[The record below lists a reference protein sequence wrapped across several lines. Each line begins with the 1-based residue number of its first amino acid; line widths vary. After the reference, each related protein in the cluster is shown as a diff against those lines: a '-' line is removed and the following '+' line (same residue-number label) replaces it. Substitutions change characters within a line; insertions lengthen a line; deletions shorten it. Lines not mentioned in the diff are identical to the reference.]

1 MRQHLYF
8 HAKNLNVPAEMYAES
23 HDWNG
28 RGHTDHG
35 LQTSHYHW
43 KTRMH
48 EERRS
53 LGSGD
58 SDADSGR
65 ESEFDALADSGEN
78 LESDLARH
86 SVGDS
91 EKDSVADSATSQSDD
106 SAAENTSERLLKKDL
121 DHMRRMPSDS
131 KLSNEATLSWQD
143 GDVRWIFSWDDCDVR
158 KALMVT

>member
-1 MRQHLYF
+1 MVIPKKKFRHHSCWNCGLHHFLNKTNVAQIQGDQVRQHLYF
-8 HAKNLNVPAEMYAES
+8 HAKNLIVPAEMYAES

-78 LESDLARH
+78 LESGLEETDLARC
-86 SVGDS
+86 SA
-91 EKDSVADSATSQSDD
+91 DSVDDGSVVDS
-106 SAAENTSERLLKKDL
+106 
-121 DHMRRMPSDS
+121 
-131 KLSNEATLSWQD
+131 
-143 GDVRWIFSWDDCDVR
+143 V
-158 KALMVT
+158 